1 MNTEFDSLSTKE
13 KGTKEKSTEEKSPI
27 EISTEATDTKELGT
41 REFKYAANSETKALV
56 LIAIFSVIYGITSL
70 PIFSPAIFPETSIKL
85 SLAILTLGAV
95 MTGPKGGF
103 AIGLIGGFITDLFA
117 GWGVW
122 LSWIFASGLVGM
134 LLGCFSGLTNWVT
147 VRDGVFTL
155 KHKLILMAM
164 SVVASS
170 FMFVAGVMDYYLYA
184 EPIKKLIIQCAIAAV
199 THVAVISTLG
209 IMVVSAYAKR
219 TRALLHPK
227 FVDAADYD

>member
-1 MNTEFDSLSTKE
+1 MNDEFDCFNNKDISNKE
-13 KGTKEKSTEEKSPI
+13 TIKEIAIKKIAATEIGS
-27 EISTEATDTKELGT
+27 
-41 REFKYAANSETKALV
+41 REFKYAANSETKTLV

-103 AIGLIGGFITDLFA
+103 AIGLIGGLITDLFA

-134 LLGCFSGLTNWVT
+134 LLGCFSGITNWVT

-155 KHKLILMAM
+155 KHKLILIAM
-164 SVVASS
+164 SFVASS
-170 FMFVAGVMDYYLYA
+170 FMFVAGIMDYYLYA
-184 EPIKKLIIQCAIAAV
+184 EPIKKLMIQCTIAAV
-199 THVAVISTLG
+199 THVGVISTLG

-227 FVDAADYD
+227 FVDVSDYD